1 MARRIFHALMAIYFA
16 ATLGAISA
24 QAAERMMIVL
34 DGSGSMWGQIDGEA
48 KISIARRVLKDVL
61 ATTPQDLEL
70 GLMAYGHREE
80 GQCADIELLVT
91 PAQGTAADIGTAAES
106 VTPLGKTPLS
116 ASVREAAEALAF
128 TEQRATVLVITDGI
142 ETCNADPCA
151 LGAELA
157 QLGVDFTAHVVGFGL
172 SAEEGRQVACL
183 AEETGG
189 LYVSAEDA
197 DALADALTDRVTEVA
212 EVLPPEEEV
221 VEETPPEL
229 PEASLAAPDTIE
241 IGLSF
246 DVSWEGPG
254 EDRDYI
260 QLFDPAARNGEGLR
274 INARRLVNADY
285 ENRSARFVAPVR
297 PGVYDLRYTWGPSG
311 IVIATRPI
319 EVIEASVSLDAP
331 ATVDIGARFDVSWVG
346 PGGIRDRVDII
357 DPSGGPGNEEERLR
371 GARLVNGD
379 FENRTVTM
387 VAPAEPGFYQL
398 QYWNGD
404 NSAVLATREIEVL
417 ESAVSLTADAEVA
430 MGTRF
435 IVGWEGPGA
444 NRDVVEIFDPAARGG
459 EGEVVGG
466 VRLVNSDYENR
477 QVAIN
482 APATPGKYLLR
493 YWNGDN
499 STVLATLPLTVVEMA
514 VSLSAPDTI
523 LMGHVVTVEWVGPGA
538 TRDSV
543 ELFDPEAEAGRG
555 KVLASQRIING
566 DYDARTVRFNV
577 PVRTG
582 GYQLRY
588 WNGDSREVL
597 ATRPITVEPME
608 VSVSGPASAAAGE
621 FFEAT
626 WDGPGASRDSLQVFD
641 PDARAGQGRDVASAR
656 IINGDYDA
664 RTVRIRAPKEPGSYL
679 LRYWSGDWRTSL
691 AEVPIVIE

>member
-417 ESAVSLTADAEVA
+417 ESAVLLTADAEVA

-482 APATPGKYLLR
+482 APATPGEYLLR

-523 LMGHVVTVEWVGPGA
+523 LMGHVVAVEWVGPGA
-538 TRDSV
+538 TRLRRIVRSG
-543 ELFDPEAEAGRG
+543 GRG
-555 KVLASQRIING
+555 RPGQGPRVAAHHQWRLRCSYGALQRAGADRRLPVALLEWGQPRGARDTSDYRRANGGLRQRSGKRGGRGVLRSNVGWPWRQPGFAASLRSRCAGGAGARRRVGPHHQRRLRREDG
-566 DYDARTVRFNV
+566 SHPRAE
-577 PVRTG
+577 RTG
-582 GYQLRY
+582 EL
-588 WNGDSREVL
+588 S
-597 ATRPITVEPME
+597 
-608 VSVSGPASAAAGE
+608 AS
-621 FFEAT
+621 
-626 WDGPGASRDSLQVFD
+626 
-641 PDARAGQGRDVASAR
+641 
-656 IINGDYDA
+656 
-664 RTVRIRAPKEPGSYL
+664 L
-679 LRYWSGDWRTSL
+679 LER
-691 AEVPIVIE
+691 